1 VGISGAGFAVR
12 LVVRLVA
19 AGLVVR
25 LLVVVVLRALVL
37 RLLLL
42 RLLLLRPGRPGMAL
56 PLVPGTVSGGT
67 DGTSDGIAA

>member
-42 RLLLLRPGRPGMAL
+42 RRGRPGMAL